1 LGWAGAL
8 ALVCVAAAAGA
19 QSGRETNSY
28 FEFGTVIG
36 LSAHRVEVQT
46 FNQQT
51 RKFEQ
56 HSFAIGRESHAEPV
70 RAGEQ
75 VEVIYELLGAD
86 WTVKRLLVLHDGVP
100 KAGPPAGVDL
110 TASGEAAPSAPRPAV
125 KIPAPVVRSSNQVRA
140 AGTPNAVNLPSNAGA
155 KPVAVVPV
163 PAIVAPR
170 VPTPVVL
177 GVNREAPT
185 AECRQSDP
193 NWSSEPLSLAVL
205 DFRYP
210 TEREEAHD
218 IGKTGGGSGTALADI
233 VFNRLTQQPEYQ
245 VDRGDRRR
253 LDRADIAG
261 AAKIGRELG
270 VDAVLEGT
278 FWPEE
283 EPGKGYELRAGL
295 VDTCTGQVLM
305 KLQSV
310 SCPGGGP
317 GGAGGSMVMV
327 PGPTDAPPPKP
338 VVCKHLSVTAE
349 QASEPDAYAGAF
361 APAIDA
367 LLFPLEH
374 NFGSLDKPGTA
385 GVVTGTTNGSVL
397 VKLVPGAGVKVGD
410 QIAVHASRLAK
421 NPTTYTLQSLQDQE
435 IGRLTVQSVQGSVA
449 VGTYQGDIFPKAGD
463 AVDLVTD

>member
-1 LGWAGAL
+1 VAL
-8 ALVCVAAAAGA
+8 LSVASATA
-19 QSGRETNSY
+19 QNGRGTDSY
-28 FEFGTVIG
+28 FEFGTVVA

-51 RKFEQ
+51 RRFEQ
-56 HSFAIGRESHAEPV
+56 HSFAIGRESRAEPARV
-70 RAGEQ
+70 GEQ
-75 VEVIYELLGAD
+75 VEVIYSLVGGAAGND
-86 WTVKRLLVLHDGVP
+86 WTVRRMLVLHEGVP
-100 KAGPPAGVDL
+100 KFGPPAGVDL
-110 TASGEAAPSAPRPAV
+110 TAAGEAAPPGPRPAV
-125 KIPAPVVRSSNQVRA
+125 KMPAPIVRSSNQVRA
-140 AGTPNAVNLPSNAGA
+140 AGTPNPVNLPSNSGA
-155 KPVAVVPV
+155 KPVAVVAV

-170 VPTPVVL
+170 VPTAVVL
-177 GVNREAPT
+177 GVNREAPS

-193 NWSSEPLSLAVL
+193 NWSSEPLSMAVL

-233 VFNRLTQQPEYQ
+233 VFNRLKEQPEYQ

-261 AAKIGRELG
+261 AAKIGREMG

-278 FWPEE
+278 FWPQE

-305 KLQSV
+305 KMQSV
-310 SCPGGGP
+310 SCPGGGS
-317 GGAGGSMVMV
+317 AAGSMVMV
-327 PGPTDAPPPKP
+327 LGPTDVPPPKP
-338 VVCKHLSVTAE
+338 VACKHFSVTTE
-349 QASEPDAYAGAF
+349 QAAEPDAYAGAF
-361 APAIDA
+361 APAINA

-385 GVVTGTTNGSVL
+385 GVVTGMTNGSVL
-397 VKLVPGAGVKVGD
+397 VKLVAGAGVKVGD
-410 QIAVHASRLAK
+410 QIAVHASRLTK
-421 NPTTYTLQSLQDQE
+421 NPTTYTLQYLQDQE
-435 IGRLTVQSVQGSVA
+435 IGRLTVRSLQGSVA

-463 AVDLVTD
+463 AVDVVTD